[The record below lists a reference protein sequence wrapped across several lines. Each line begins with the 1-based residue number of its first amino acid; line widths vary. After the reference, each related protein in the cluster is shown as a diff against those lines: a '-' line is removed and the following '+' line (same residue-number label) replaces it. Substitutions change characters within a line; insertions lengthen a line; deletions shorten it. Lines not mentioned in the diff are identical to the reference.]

1 MKAVFITYNE
11 ALGEPILTA
20 LEKSHL
26 RGYTKWETVSG
37 RGSHTGEPHLGS
49 HAWPTMNSASMVIA
63 SDEQAAELKRRL
75 LDMDAAKP
83 ALGLRVFTWTIDD

>member
-11 ALGEPILTA
+11 ALGEPIVNA

-49 HAWPTMNSASMVIA
+49 HAWPTMNSASMVVA
-63 SDEQAAELKRRL
+63 PDEQALELKAKL
-75 LDMDAAKP
+75 EAMDAAKP
-83 ALGLRVFTWTIDD
+83 ALGLRVFTWSIDD